1 METRKL
7 TCEIC
12 KNKCHLTAGVA
23 EGEVLDVSE
32 NGCMR
37 GYVHMR
43 YRRWKKKIRELEPF
57 LRYVK
62 MYKKKYFLDIYVK
75 IY

>member
-12 KNKCHLTAGVA
+12 KNKCHLTAEVA
-23 EGEVLDVSE
+23 EGEVLDVSG

-37 GYVHMR
+37 GYAYAMQKVEEL
-43 YRRWKKKIRELEPF
+43 RELEPF

-62 MYKKKYFLDIYVK
+62 MYKKRNTF
-75 IY
+75 

>member
-12 KNKCHLTAGVA
+12 KNKCHMTAEVA
-23 EGEVLDVSE
+23 EGEVLDVSG

-37 GYVHMR
+37 GMHMR
-43 YRRWKKKIRELEPF
+43 CRRWKKN
-57 LRYVK
+57 
-62 MYKKKYFLDIYVK
+62 
-75 IY
+75 

>member
-12 KNKCHLTAGVA
+12 KNKCHMTAEVA
-23 EGEVLDVSE
+23 EGEVLDVSG

-37 GYVHMR
+37 GYAYAMQKVEE
-43 YRRWKKKIRELEPF
+43 ELEHSNPS
-57 LRYVK
+57 
-62 MYKKKYFLDIYVK
+62 
-75 IY
+75 